1 MTQYVSDEM
10 WERIEFLFPAHKIG
24 GPRKWS
30 DREMFEAMM
39 FILSTG
45 CRWEE
50 LPNSYPPKS
59 TVFDRFQLWV
69 RKKLF
74 QRLLRALRVQLPL
87 ASVYYLD
94 ATLKSAKKGRQNFA
108 SGENKGQQNKSGNRR
123 KRFAG

>member
-1 MTQYVSDEM
+1 MVQYVSDEM
-10 WERIEFLFPAHKIG
+10 WGRIEFLFPVHRIG
-24 GPRKWS
+24 GPRKWT
-30 DREMFEAMM
+30 DREMFESMM

-74 QRLLRALRVQLPL
+74 QRVLRALRVQLPL

-94 ATLKSAKKGRQNFA
+94 ATLKSAKKGRQHFA
-108 SGENKGQQNKSGNRR
+108 SGKNKRQQDKPRDGR
-123 KRFAG
+123 KRLTG